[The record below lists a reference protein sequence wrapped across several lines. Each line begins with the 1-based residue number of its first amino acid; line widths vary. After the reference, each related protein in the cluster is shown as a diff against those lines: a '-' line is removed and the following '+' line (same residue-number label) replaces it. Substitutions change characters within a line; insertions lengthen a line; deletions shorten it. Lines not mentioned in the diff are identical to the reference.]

1 MPQFLP
7 PLRLTGAYVL
17 RDGEMQR
24 RSLAIDEGRLTT
36 GPLPEVALPGY
47 LLLPGIID
55 LHSDGFAP
63 RPGAR
68 VNWPSALAAADRR
81 LAAQGITTAFLAQGW
96 SWEGGLRSPDQ
107 AEAMLA
113 ALDDHRPAALTD
125 LRAQLRAETHLTDQA
140 GRLLEA
146 VRRHQLGYVIFN
158 NHLGQALASARRGQ
172 SSLARRARRVGTT
185 VADLTAGIEA
195 ACAHAREVPRSLC
208 RLAEAF
214 DTLGVTYGSHDDPDG
229 ETREYFTALGARVAE
244 FPLTRKAA
252 SAAHEMMCPVL
263 MGAPNLLR
271 GGSRAGNVGAE
282 DLIRQG
288 LCDALV
294 SDGDPTALARAAWAL
309 VDRGI
314 LPLPRAWALI
324 SARPASILRLVD
336 RGQLDPGKRAD
347 LVVVHEASRRIEAVI
362 AAGRLVWAT
371 GEAGA
376 RIAARQA
383 PGRLAAE

>member
-7 PLRLTGAYVL
+7 PLRLTGATVL

-24 RSLAIDEGRLTT
+24 RSLALDEGRLTT

-63 RPGAR
+63 RLGAR

-81 LAAQGITTAFLAQGW
+81 LAMQGITTAFLAQGW

-113 ALDDHRPAALTD
+113 ALDDHRPSALVD
-125 LRAQLRAETHLTDQA
+125 LQVQLRAETHLTDQA
-140 GRLLEA
+140 DRLLDV
-146 VRRHQLGYVIFN
+146 VRRHRLRYVIFN
-158 NHLGQALASARRGQ
+158 NHLGQALSGTRRSPQ
-172 SSLARRARRVGTT
+172 DLARRARRAGTT
-185 VADLTAGIEA
+185 VAALTQGIEA
-195 ACAHAREVPRSLC
+195 ACARVRDVPRSLC

-214 DTLGVTYGSHDDPDG
+214 DALGVIYGSHDDPDG
-229 ETREYFTALGARVAE
+229 ETREYYTALGARVAE

-271 GGSRAGNVGAE
+271 GGSRAGNVGTE

-288 LCDALV
+288 LCDGLV
-294 SDGDPTALARAAWAL
+294 SDGDLSAMPRAAWAL
-309 VDRGI
+309 VDKG
-314 LPLPRAWALI
+314 LLSLPRAWALI
-324 SARPASILRLVD
+324 SARPATILRMVD

-347 LVVVHEASRRIEAVI
+347 LVIVHETSRRIEAVI
-362 AAGRLVWAT
+362 SAGRLVWST

-376 RIAARQA
+376 RIAARQV
-383 PGRLAAE
+383 PTRLAAE